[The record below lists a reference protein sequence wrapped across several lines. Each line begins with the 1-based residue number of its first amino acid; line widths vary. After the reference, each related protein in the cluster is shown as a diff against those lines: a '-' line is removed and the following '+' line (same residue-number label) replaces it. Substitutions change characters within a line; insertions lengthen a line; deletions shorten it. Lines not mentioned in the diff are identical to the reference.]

1 VKITDLLT
9 VPRYN
14 RTILAALQDKPVYQG
29 TAPAKEKARRRAASK
44 AARAARRSNR

>member
-1 VKITDLLT
+1 MKITDLLT

-14 RTILAALQDKPVYQG
+14 RTILAALQDKPIYQG
-29 TAPAKEKARRRAASK
+29 TVPAKEKAHRRVASK